1 MAYQKGKTMKQAVR
15 YNNREK
21 QETVEDVLSLPFL
34 AVPDRGMCQEDA
46 EYFEIRSAVSEA
58 DGKTITAT
66 YFPYYNKDGVLTG
79 FKKRDWT
86 VPKED
91 DYHFSVVGSIRISSQ
106 MFGQHKTRKGAKAI
120 YIAEGEEE
128 VVAVRR
134 CILDSLKGTKW
145 EGQINPCVVGLSM
158 GTANAQECV
167 AHNEDFIRKGQEV
180 VLCLNNDHATPK
192 EALKGIKKGKEAT
205 EDIAAFLLLDNMST
219 VALPP
224 GINDFREAYLKGH
237 GKLMGKRLAFEREPY
252 SPEKIVSGDNVSL
265 EELIKPLAEGV
276 KIDRFPKLMEK
287 LHGFRHLP
295 TGELTLYAAF
305 SGVGKSTVCREVAW
319 EIIRQTD
326 LKVGFIFLE
335 ETHTKTQ
342 QAMVALEL
350 GVPLNQFRRD
360 PLACATIEQIDEAR
374 KTVLSN
380 GRTFFLDHFGSMR
393 TDKLMNQIKYLHHI
407 CGCDHI
413 ILDHVSALVSGL
425 ESNNERKDIDI
436 LMTELASFV
445 SANPCHIHAVSHL
458 RRAEDHNANKKMKD
472 GEEPEPYWRELNI
485 QWLRGSGGLEQ
496 LSFNILL
503 VENEILP
510 SGERGRIRIRVG
522 KNREWGELGV
532 CDVLKQK
539 EDGRLHIAED
549 DYDF

>member
-1 MAYQKGKTMKQAVR
+1 MAYQKGKTMKQAYR
-15 YNNREK
+15 SKGKE
-21 QETVEDVLSLPFL
+21 ETVEDVNGYPCV
-34 AVPDRGMCQEDA
+34 AVPDRGLLQEDA
-46 EYFEIRSAVSEA
+46 EYFGIRSALSEE
-58 DGKTITAT
+58 DGKTPIAT
-66 YFPYYNKDGVLTG
+66 YFPYYNKEGILTG
-79 FKKRDWT
+79 YKKRDWT
-86 VPKED
+86 LAKEE
-91 DYHFSVVGSIRISSQ
+91 DYHFSVVGSVRISCQ
-106 MFGQHKTRKGAKAI
+106 MFGQHKAKRNAKAM

-128 VVAVRR
+128 VVAIRR
-134 CILDSLKGTKW
+134 CILDSLKGTQW
-145 EGQINPCVVGLSM
+145 EGKMEPSVIGLSM

-167 AHNEDFIRKGQEV
+167 AHNEDFLRKAQEL

-219 VALPP
+219 VSLPP
-224 GINDFREAYLKGH
+224 GVNDFREALLKGH
-237 GKLMGKRLAFEREPY
+237 GKLMGKRLAFERQQY

-287 LHGFRHLP
+287 LHGFRHMP
-295 TGELTLYAAF
+295 TGELSLYAAF
-305 SGVGKSTVCREVAW
+305 SGVGNSTVCREVAW

-350 GVPLNQFRRD
+350 GVPLNKFRRN
-360 PLACATIEQIDEAR
+360 PLDCASIEQIDKAR
-374 KTVLSN
+374 KAVLSN
-380 GRTFFLDHFGSMR
+380 GRTFSLDHFGSMR

-413 ILDHVSALVSGL
+413 VLDHVSALVSGL

-458 RRAEDHNANKKMKD
+458 RRAEDHNANKKLKD
-472 GEEPEPYWRELNI
+472 GENPQPYWRELNI

-510 SGERGRIRIRVG
+510 SGERGRIRIRLG
-522 KNREWGELGV
+522 KNREWGELGI
-532 CDVLKQK
+532 CDTLIQK

-549 DYDF
+549 EF